1 MIARAGVSGYDHCLV
16 PATGHQV
23 LLFSLEHP
31 DYERI
36 ASISGTSAGVE
47 IAPEL
52 AGIATIG
59 DDEHVACGNGP
70 RFARNLSRGDPARVG
85 ILTGVNRRPISLI
98 FRLVIKPVTRVVDQK
113 AVVLTECMFVM
124 VQRCKNLITSS
135 VRQKLSFKPV

>member
-1 MIARAGVSGYDHCLV
+1 M
-16 PATGHQV
+16 
-23 LLFSLEHP
+23 
-31 DYERI
+31 
-36 ASISGTSAGVE
+36 
-47 IAPEL
+47 
-52 AGIATIG
+52 
-59 DDEHVACGNGP
+59 ACGNGP

-113 AVVLTECMFVM
+113 AVVLTECVFVM